1 MINPAFPNSWKNES
15 KPHKFC
21 PGCGQALA
29 LKALG
34 YAIDEL
40 DLAKKMVYG
49 CDIGCSLLTWDM
61 FNVDTIQTHHGRV
74 IPTIVGFKLA
84 RPDSVSVAFLGD
96 GGGYAIGAQHLV
108 NAAMRNDKI
117 TVILINNANYA
128 MTGGQLA
135 PTTMVGQVTD
145 TTPDGRKE
153 EMFGNPLH
161 GPEMIAK
168 IAAPGAYIA
177 RTTSN
182 NMDDCKAK
190 IKKALQ
196 NQIDGNGFS
205 FVEILSMC
213 PVNWKTNTQES
224 LDFIDKKMVN
234 VFPLGEIS
242 QEGMTNNQITN
253 H

>member
-1 MINPAFPNSWKNES
+1 MSANLPKSWKKES

-29 LKALG
+29 LKLLG
-34 YAIDEL
+34 FAIDEL
-40 DLAKKMVYG
+40 EIEDKTVYG

-61 FNVDTIQTHHGRV
+61 FDIDTIQTHHGRV
-74 IPTIVGFKLA
+74 VPTMVGFKLA
-84 RPDSVSVAFLGD
+84 RPDAVAIAFLGD

-128 MTGGQLA
+128 MTGGQFA
-135 PTTMVGQVTD
+135 PTTLVGQLTD
-145 TTPDGRKE
+145 TTPAGRTKE
-153 EMFGNPLH
+153 IFGAPLH
-161 GPEMIAK
+161 GPEMIAE
-168 IAAPGAYIA
+168 IASPDAYIA

-182 NMDDCKAK
+182 DMDACKEV

-196 NQIDGNGFS
+196 HQIEGKGFS

-213 PVNWKTNTQES
+213 PVNWKTSTEES
-224 LDFIDKKMVN
+224 IDYIEKMKE
-234 VFPLGEIS
+234 VFPLGEIKK
-242 QEGMTNNQITN
+242 
-253 H
+253 

>member
-1 MINPAFPNSWKNES
+1 MSQASFPNCWKAKS

-29 LKALG
+29 LKILG
-34 YAIDEL
+34 FAIDEL
-40 DLAKKMVYG
+40 DVAKNTVYG

-61 FNVDTIQTHHGRV
+61 FDIDTIQTHHGRV
-74 IPTIVGFKLA
+74 VPTMVGFKLA
-84 RPDSVSVAFLGD
+84 KPETITIAFLGD

-108 NAAMRNDKI
+108 NAAMRNDNI

-128 MTGGQLA
+128 MTGGQFA
-135 PTTMVGQVTD
+135 PTTLIGQKTD

-153 EMFGNPLH
+153 EMFGSPLH
-161 GPEMIAK
+161 GPEMIRE
-168 IAAPGAYIA
+168 IAATDAYIV

-182 NMDDCKAK
+182 DIDECKEV

-196 NQIDGNGFS
+196 HQIDNKGFS

-213 PVNWKTNTQES
+213 PVNWKTSTQES
-224 LDFIDKKMVN
+224 MDYIEEMKKI
-234 VFPLGEIS
+234 FPIKEF
-242 QEGMTNNQITN
+242 TK
-253 H
+253 

>member
-1 MINPAFPNSWKNES
+1 MTNPAFPKSWKNES

-21 PGCGQALA
+21 PGCGQALT
-29 LKALG
+29 LKILG
-34 YAIDEL
+34 HVIDEL
-40 DLAKKMVYG
+40 DIANKMVYA

-74 IPTIVGFKLA
+74 IPTVSGIKLA
-84 RPDSVSVAFLGD
+84 KPDAIAMAFLGD

-108 NAAMRNDKI
+108 NAAMRNDNI

-128 MTGGQLA
+128 MTGGQYA
-135 PTTMVGQVTD
+135 PTTMIDQITD
-145 TTPDGRKE
+145 TTPNGRKAE
-153 EMFGNPLH
+153 AFGSPIH
-161 GPEMIAK
+161 GPEMVGQ

-182 NMDDCKAK
+182 NYEDCKKK

-196 NQIDGNGFS
+196 NQIDKKGFS

-213 PVNWKTNTQES
+213 PVNWKTNAQES
-224 LDFIDKKMVN
+224 LDFIDKNMVN
-234 VFPLGEIS
+234 IFPLGE
-242 QEGMTNNQITN
+242 NKND
-253 H
+253 

>member
-1 MINPAFPNSWKNES
+1 VTNPAFPKSWKNES

-21 PGCGQALA
+21 PGCGQALT
-29 LKALG
+29 LKILG
-34 YAIDEL
+34 HVIDEL
-40 DLAKKMVYG
+40 DIANKMVYA

-74 IPTIVGFKLA
+74 IPTVSGIKLA
-84 RPDSVSVAFLGD
+84 KPDAIAMAFLGD

-108 NAAMRNDKI
+108 NAAMRNDNI

-128 MTGGQLA
+128 MTGGQYA
-135 PTTMVGQVTD
+135 PTTMIDQITD
-145 TTPDGRKE
+145 TTPNGRKAE
-153 EMFGNPLH
+153 AFGSPIH
-161 GPEMIAK
+161 GPEMVGQ

-182 NMDDCKAK
+182 NYEDCKKK

-196 NQIDGNGFS
+196 NQIDKKGFS

-213 PVNWKTNTQES
+213 PVNWKTNAQES
-224 LDFIDKKMVN
+224 LDFIDKNMVN
-234 VFPLGEIS
+234 IFPLGE
-242 QEGMTNNQITN
+242 NKND
-253 H
+253 

>member
-1 MINPAFPNSWKNES
+1 MTNPAFPKSWKESS

-29 LKALG
+29 LKILG

-40 DLAKKMVYG
+40 DIASQTVYG

-61 FNVDTIQTHHGRV
+61 FEIDTIQTHHGRV
-74 IPTIVGFKLA
+74 IPTMVGFKLA
-84 RPDSVSVAFLGD
+84 KPEAITIAFLGD

-108 NAAMRNDKI
+108 NAAMRNDNV
-117 TVILINNANYA
+117 TVILVNNANYA
-128 MTGGQLA
+128 MTGGQFS
-135 PTTMVGQVTD
+135 PTTLVNQVTD
-145 TTPDGRKE
+145 TTPSGRDEKK
-153 EMFGNPLH
+153 FGNPLH

-177 RTTSN
+177 RTSSN
-182 NMDDCKAK
+182 NFEDCKNK

-196 NQIDGNGFS
+196 NQIDGRGFS

-213 PVNWKTNTQES
+213 PVNWKTNTQAS
-224 LDFIDKKMVN
+224 LDYVDKNMAE
-234 VFPLGEIS
+234 VFPLGEIK
-242 QEGMTNNQITN
+242 ND
-253 H
+253 